1 MERPKLEPVHGVS
14 MLDFIA
20 RDCSLVESFKA
31 RPGDLLIATY
41 PKAGTTWTQEIVVL
55 IQSGVDVEYCKRS
68 PVYER
73 IIFMEW
79 TGKNYMTSRKGVEV
93 LNDLPSPR
101 TIKTHLPYQ
110 LVPSSFWDND
120 CKVIYVA
127 RNAKD
132 NAVSAFHFN
141 RMNKLHPEPGTWE
154 EYLHR
159 FITGNVCWGSWHDHV
174 TGWWNVRE
182 RHRIL
187 YLFFEDMMEDPMREV
202 SRIAQFL
209 ERPLSEQQL
218 REVVKLTSFPVMRDN
233 PMTNYSTLPT
243 DFLDHSVSPFMR
255 KGEVGDWR
263 NHFSAAQL
271 EAFEQH
277 YKEKMATTDLCLR
290 DSLP

>member
-79 TGKNYMTSRKGVEV
+79 TVPGRVATGVEV
-93 LNDLPSPR
+93 LNDLPSPC
-101 TIKTHLPYQ
+101 TLKTYLPLHLLSPPQ
-110 LVPSSFWDND
+110 
-120 CKVIYVA
+120 VIYVA
-127 RNAKD
+127 CNAKD
-132 NAVSAFHFN
+132 NAVSAFHFEN
-141 RMNKLHPEPGTWE
+141 MNQHQPGPGTWE

-159 FITGNVCWGSWHDHV
+159 FMTGNVCWGSWYDHV

-187 YLFFEDMMEDPMREV
+187 YLFFEDMKEDPMREV
-202 SRIAQFL
+202 SRIARFL

-233 PMTNYSTLPT
+233 PMTNYSTVPT
-243 DFLDHSVSPFMR
+243 DFMDHSVSPFMR

-263 NHFSAAQL
+263 NDFSAAQL

-277 YKEKMATTDLCLR
+277 YKDKMAATDLCLR
-290 DSLP
+290 DCLP

>member
-1 MERPKLEPVHGVS
+1 MERPKLLPVHGVP

-20 RDCSLVESFKA
+20 RDWSLVESFKA
-31 RPGDLLIATY
+31 RPGDVLIATY
-41 PKAGTTWTQEIVVL
+41 PKAGTTWTQEIVDL
-55 IQSGVDVEYCKRS
+55 IQSGVDVEHCKRG

-73 IIFMEW
+73 IVFMEW
-79 TGKNYMTSRKGVEV
+79 TGINFVMHRKGVEV
-93 LNDLPSPR
+93 LNDMPSPR

-110 LVPSSFWDND
+110 LMPSSFWDND
-120 CKVIYVA
+120 CKVIYIA

-159 FITGNVCWGSWHDHV
+159 FMTGNVCWGSWHDHV
-174 TGWWNVRE
+174 TDWWNMRE

-187 YLFFEDMMEDPMREV
+187 YLFFEDMKEDPMREV
-202 SRIAQFL
+202 SRIARFL

-243 DFLDHSVSPFMR
+243 DFLNHSVSPFMR
-255 KGEVGDWR
+255 KGDVGDWR

-271 EAFEQH
+271 EAFEQD
-277 YKEKMATTDLCLR
+277 YKKKMATTDLRLR